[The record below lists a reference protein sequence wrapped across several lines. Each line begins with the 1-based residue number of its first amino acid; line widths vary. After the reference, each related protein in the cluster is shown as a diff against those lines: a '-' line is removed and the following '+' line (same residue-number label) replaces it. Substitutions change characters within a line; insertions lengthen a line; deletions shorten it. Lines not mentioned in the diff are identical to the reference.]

1 MNRRLLNLMC
11 LALPAAVLAP
21 KTAQAGRNPPSK
33 PQPNSEPVPGDTPS
47 TPTPAAS
54 HAKPTLKPSNVHKK
68 SQPKCKAKPGQQAD
82 CVDSMKTK

>member
-21 KTAQAGRNPPSK
+21 KPAEAGRNPPSK
-33 PQPNSEPVPGDTPS
+33 PKPSGEPVPGGDAPR

-54 HAKPTLKPSNVHKK
+54 QAKPNSKK
-68 SQPKCKAKPGQQAD
+68 K
-82 CVDSMKTK
+82 KTK